1 MIWHLMQFRIRP
13 SQPLLHIYSVD
24 GKSIEYLI
32 ELGMDIELKD
42 LFRMNNFFKFLSFDK
57 Y

>member
-42 LFRMNNFFKFLSFDK
+42 LIRMNNFFKFFRF
-57 Y
+57 